1 MEILKKTA
9 IAVSQELSSKEEATI
24 LAGKLLKDSGSI
36 QEEYIDSM
44 LDKLANEGFA
54 TYIGNG
60 VAIPHGMED
69 GKKYINETAIS
80 IIQSH
85 MGVDWNGERAHIIV
99 GIAAKDDEHM
109 DVLSKLADLIEDP
122 EDAKKIWE
130 IDSVD
135 KIYELFS

>member
-24 LAGKLLKDSGSI
+24 LAGKLLKDSGSV
-36 QEEYIDSM
+36 QEEYIESM

-122 EDAKKIWE
+122 EDAKKNMG
-130 IDSVD
+130 D
-135 KIYELFS
+135 

>member
-1 MEILKKTA
+1 MEILKKAA
-9 IAVSQELSSKEEATI
+9 IAVSQELSSKEEATK
-24 LAGKLLKDSGSI
+24 LAGRLLKDTGSI

-44 LDKLANEGFA
+44 LYKLENEGFA

-85 MGVDWNGERAHIIV
+85 TGVDWNGETAHIIV
-99 GIAAKDDEHM
+99 GIAAKGDEHI
-109 DVLSKLADLIEDP
+109 DVLSKLADLIEEP
-122 EDAKKIWE
+122 EDAKKIWV
-130 IDSVD
+130 IDSID
-135 KIYELFS
+135 QIYELFS

>member
-1 MEILKKTA
+1 MEILKKAA
-9 IAVSQELSSKEEATI
+9 IAVSQELSSKEEATK
-24 LAGKLLKDSGSI
+24 LAGRLLKDTGSI

-44 LDKLANEGFA
+44 LYKLENEGFA

-85 MGVDWNGERAHIIV
+85 TGVDWNGETAHIIV
-99 GIAAKDDEHM
+99 GIAAKGDEHI

-122 EDAKKIWE
+122 EEAKKIWV
-130 IDSVD
+130 IDSID
-135 KIYELFS
+135 QIYELFS

>member
-1 MEILKKTA
+1 MEILKKAA
-9 IAVSQELSSKEEATI
+9 IAVSQELSSKEEATK
-24 LAGKLLKDSGSI
+24 LAGRLLKDTGSI

-44 LDKLANEGFA
+44 LYKLENEAFA

-60 VAIPHGMED
+60 VAIPHGMEE

-85 MGVDWNGERAHIIV
+85 TGVDWNGETAHIIV
-99 GIAAKDDEHM
+99 GIAAKDDEHI

-122 EDAKKIWE
+122 EDAKKIWV
-130 IDSVD
+130 IDSID
-135 KIYELFS
+135 QIYELFS

>member
-1 MEILKKTA
+1 MEILKKAA
-9 IAVSQELSSKEEATI
+9 IAVSQELSSKEEATK
-24 LAGKLLKDSGSI
+24 LAGRLLKDTGSI

-44 LDKLANEGFA
+44 LYKLENEGFA

-60 VAIPHGMED
+60 VAIPHGMEE

-85 MGVDWNGERAHIIV
+85 TGVNWNGETAHIIV
-99 GIAAKDDEHM
+99 GIAAKDDEHI

-122 EDAKKIWE
+122 EDAKKIWV
-130 IDSVD
+130 IDSID
-135 KIYELFS
+135 QIYELFS

>member
-1 MEILKKTA
+1 MEILKKSA
-9 IAVSQELSSKEEATI
+9 ITVSQELSSKEEATK
-24 LAGKLLKDSGSI
+24 LAGRLLKDTGSI

-44 LDKLANEGFA
+44 LYKLENEGFA

-85 MGVDWNGERAHIIV
+85 KGVDWNGETAHIIV
-99 GIAAKDDEHM
+99 GIAAKDDEHI

-122 EDAKKIWE
+122 EEAKKIWV
-130 IDSVD
+130 IDSID
-135 KIYELFS
+135 QIYELFS

>member
-1 MEILKKTA
+1 MRRR
-9 IAVSQELSSKEEATI
+9 
-24 LAGKLLKDSGSI
+24 G
-36 QEEYIDSM
+36 
-44 LDKLANEGFA
+44 
-54 TYIGNG
+54 
-60 VAIPHGMED
+60 ED

>member
-1 MEILKKTA
+1 
-9 IAVSQELSSKEEATI
+9 
-24 LAGKLLKDSGSI
+24 
-36 QEEYIDSM
+36 
-44 LDKLANEGFA
+44 
-54 TYIGNG
+54 
-60 VAIPHGMED
+60 
-69 GKKYINETAIS
+69 
-80 IIQSH
+80 

-109 DVLSKLADLIEDP
+109 DVLSKLADLIEAP